1 MFDLTPAIDKVEQMI
16 TGLIEQLPNII
27 VAVVVFA
34 AFYLLAGLL
43 RTAGRRFARRA
54 GLTKTAE
61 LVIGRLARSI
71 TLMIGLLVAAPIL
84 FPGFTAGQAVEVLG
98 IGGVAIGFAFR
109 DILQNF
115 LAGLLLFLT
124 QPFKIGDQIVVGDY
138 EGTVEDI
145 QTRATLIRTYDG
157 RRVVI
162 PNADL
167 FTRSVVVNTAFPTR
181 RTQYDVGIGYGDDIP
196 RARQV
201 ILDAVASVD
210 AVLKTPAPDAFVVEL
225 APSSV
230 VIRARWWTDSR
241 RGEVVDLGARVVEAV
256 KLALDEAGID
266 MPYPT
271 RQVLF
276 HDQTDETDGD
286 RARQR
291 EGWPATLGEGAPAPR
306 RIVDALAGLAGTK
319 RG

>member
-1 MFDLTPAIDKVEQMI
+1 MIDLTPAITRIEQMI
-16 TGLIEQLPNII
+16 NGVIEQLPNII
-27 VAVVVFA
+27 VAIVVFA
-34 AFYLLAGLL
+34 AFYLFAGALKNI
-43 RTAGRRFARRA
+43 GRRFARRA
-54 GLTKTAE
+54 GLTRTAE
-61 LVIGRLARSI
+61 LAIGRLARSLTI
-71 TLMIGLLVAAPIL
+71 IIGLFVAAPIV
-84 FPGFTAGQAVEVLG
+84 FPSFTAGQAVEVLG

-115 LAGLLLFLT
+115 LAGILLFLT
-124 QPFKIGDQIVVGDY
+124 QPFKISDQIIVGDF

-145 QTRATLIRTYDG
+145 QTRATFIRTYDG

-167 FTRSVVVNTAFPTR
+167 FTQSVIVNTAFPTR
-181 RTQYDVGIGYGDDIP
+181 RSQYDVAIGYRDDIA

-201 ILDAVASVD
+201 ILDAITGID
-210 AVLKTPAPDAFVVEL
+210 EVLQTPAPDAFVVEL

-230 VIRARWWTDSR
+230 NIRTRWWTHSQR
-241 RGEVVDLGARVVEAV
+241 AEVIKLSARVIEAI

-276 HDQTDETDGD
+276 HDQTEEIDGD

-291 EGWPATLGEGAPAPR
+291 EGWPITPGVQPPAPR
-306 RIVDALAGLAGTK
+306 RIVDALAKLAGTN
-319 RG
+319 GS

>member
-1 MFDLTPAIDKVEQMI
+1 MIDLTPAIDRIEQMI
-16 TGLIEQLPNII
+16 TGVIEQLPNII
-27 VAVVVFA
+27 VAIVVFV
-34 AFYLLAGLL
+34 AFYLFAGLL
-43 RTAGRRFARRA
+43 RTIGRRFAQRA

-61 LVIGRLARSI
+61 LVIGRLARSLTI
-71 TLMIGLLVAAPIL
+71 MIGLLVAAPIV
-84 FPGFTAGQAVEVLG
+84 FPSFTAGQAVEVLG

-124 QPFKIGDQIVVGDY
+124 QPFKIGDQIVVGDF

-145 QTRATLIRTYDG
+145 QTRATFIRTYDG

-167 FTRSVVVNTAFPTR
+167 FTQSVIVNTAFPTR
-181 RTQYDVGIGYGDDIP
+181 RSQYDVAIGYRDDID

-201 ILDAVASVD
+201 ILDAVMGID
-210 AVLKTPAPDAFVVEL
+210 AVLQTPAPDAFVVEL

-230 VIRARWWTDSR
+230 NIRTRWWTHSQ
-241 RGEVVDLGARVVEAV
+241 RGEVVELGARVIEAI

-276 HDQTDETDGD
+276 HDQTEETDGD
-286 RARQR
+286 RTRQR
-291 EGWPATLGEGAPAPR
+291 EGWPVTPGEGTPAPR
-306 RIVDALAGLAGTK
+306 RIVDALAELAGTN
-319 RG
+319 GG

>member
-1 MFDLTPAIDKVEQMI
+1 MLDLTPAFDKIERMVS
-16 TGLIEQLPNII
+16 GVIEQLPNLI
-27 VAVVVFA
+27 VAAIVFI

-43 RTAGRRFARRA
+43 RVIGQRFARRA
-54 GLTKTAE
+54 NLTQTAE
-61 LVIGRLARSI
+61 LVIGRLARSVTI
-71 TLMIGLLVAAPIL
+71 LIGLLVAAPIV
-84 FPGFTAGQAVEVLG
+84 FPSFTAGQVVEFLG
-98 IGGVAIGFAFR
+98 IGGVAVGFAFR

-124 QPFKIGDQIVVGDY
+124 QPFKIGDQIVVGDF

-145 QTRATLIRTYDG
+145 QTRATFIRTYDG

-167 FTRSVVVNTAFPTR
+167 FTQSVVVNTAFPTR
-181 RTQYDVGIGYGDDIP
+181 RSEYDVGIGCGDDIA

-201 ILDAVASVD
+201 ILDTVAGVD
-210 AVLKTPAPDAFVVEL
+210 AVLRTPAPEAFVVEL

-230 VIRARWWTDSR
+230 NVRVRWWTDSR
-241 RGEVVDLGARVVEAV
+241 RAEVVDLKARVIEAV

-271 RQVLF
+271 QQVLF
-276 HDQTDETDGD
+276 HDQTEETDGD

-291 EGWPATLGEGAPAPR
+291 EGWPVKPGEQPPAPR
-306 RIVDALAGLAGTK
+306 RIVDALARLGGSN
-319 RG
+319 GS